1 MPIYLPMQ
9 IKLEQAFPPSRGQ
22 LLRGG
27 AVHPVGASPGAAV
40 RRAWRRLLPVA
51 LLALAGGCAS
61 TGPAVPPAKLI
72 VATDAGVSRQ
82 MAAAVAP
89 DWWRGLGDARLS
101 GLIERALE
109 GAPGLKVAQARLAR
123 AQALTLA
130 ARASFEPQVNGGLDL
145 NRQRFSQNG
154 LIPVNLA
161 GEVRNLGALQTATT
175 WEFDFFGRN
184 QSALEAAMGAQ
195 RAAQAEAQAARALLA
210 SQVAR
215 TYMQLARQV
224 EAGELLRAAVAQ
236 REQTLALREQRVR
249 AGLENTL
256 AQRQA
261 QAAVIDARMQSAM
274 LDESITLSRNALA
287 ALSAQPPAALANLA
301 PRLPASVALPVP
313 DDVPA
318 DLLGRRADLVA
329 ARWRVEAAVQ
339 DVAVARAQFYPNINL
354 NALVGLSSIGLDRLL
369 RASSL
374 QATVGPAIRLPLF
387 DGGRLR
393 ANLRVRQAELDTA
406 IESYNQVL
414 VDAVREVA
422 DQLGSL
428 RALGRLQAEHANAV
442 RVADSL
448 LEFAEQRHRGG
459 LGDRLAVLAAQ
470 AGVLAQRQQGAEL
483 SARLIDTQLALI
495 RALGGGYAAE
505 APAP

>member
-1 MPIYLPMQ
+1 MPARLGC
-9 IKLEQAFPPSRGQ
+9 L
-22 LLRGG
+22 
-27 AVHPVGASPGAAV
+27 
-40 RRAWRRLLPVA
+40 LLPVA
-51 LLALAGGCAS
+51 LLALATGCAS
-61 TGPAVPPAKLI
+61 TGPAAPRAKLI
-72 VATDAGVSRQ
+72 AATDAGVNAQ
-82 MAAAVAP
+82 TAAPPVTP
-89 DWWRGLGDARLS
+89 DWWRELGDARLS
-101 GLIERALE
+101 GLIERALH

-130 ARASFEPQVNGGLDL
+130 ARAASEPQITAGLDL
-145 NRQRFSQNG
+145 NRQRFSENG

-161 GEVRNLGALQTATT
+161 GAVRNLGTLQAAGT

-215 TYMQLARQV
+215 TYIQLARQI
-224 EAGELLRAAVAQ
+224 EASDLLRAAVAQ
-236 REQTLALREQRVR
+236 REQALALRGQRVR

-256 AQRQA
+256 AQGQA
-261 QAAVIDARMQSAM
+261 QAAVIDARLQSAA
-274 LDESITLSRNALA
+274 LDESIGLSRNALA
-287 ALSAQPPAALANLA
+287 ALSAQPPAALADLA
-301 PRLPASVALPVP
+301 PRLLDGVTLPVP

-318 DLLGRRADLVA
+318 DLVGRRADLAA
-329 ARWRVEAAVQ
+329 ARWRVESAVQ

-354 NALVGLSSIGLDRLL
+354 NALIGLSSIGLDRLL

-374 QATVGPAIRLPLF
+374 QASAGPAIRLPLF

-414 VDAVREVA
+414 LDAVREVA

-428 RALGRLQAEHANAV
+428 RAIGRQQAEHAQAV
-442 RVADSL
+442 RVAESL
-448 LEFAEQRHRGG
+448 REFAEQRLRAG
-459 LGDRLAVLAAQ
+459 LGDRLAVLAAE
-470 AGVLAQRQQGAEL
+470 AGVLVQRQQGTEL
-483 SARLIDTQLALI
+483 RARMIDTQFALI
-495 RALGGGYAAE
+495 RALGGGYSADAS
-505 APAP
+505 AR